1 MFKSTLLL
9 VASTEAVSLRNPIQN
24 MMNNY
29 AQVIDG
35 PEELNLLSFT
45 KDFRP
50 FKPVAMYDA
59 DNDGIEDNMH
69 MTSEALDK
77 FYMPNVYGAPI
88 EHIYN
93 TRHGNLPGERN
104 KWFYDKQ
111 SEPTNTY
118 DVVAKKW
125 NRLGDY

>member
-1 MFKSTLLL
+1 
-9 VASTEAVSLRNPIQN
+9 

-35 PEELNLLSFT
+35 PEELNLLSFPIE
-45 KDFRP
+45 FRP
-50 FKPVAMYDA
+50 FKPVPIYDA

-77 FYMPNVYGAPI
+77 FYKPNVYGAPI

-111 SEPTNTY
+111 SEPENHY
-118 DVVAKKW
+118 DIVAKKW